1 MRILRDF
8 TEAKRGKS
16 KAKQNYR
23 WRTLPF
29 VEPQLDNENH
39 SDGSNLGHCLLIAFN
54 DLEGQKHNIF
64 LEKQLSKN
72 PMELP

>member
-16 KAKQNYR
+16 KANQNY
-23 WRTLPF
+23 PF

-39 SDGSNLGHCLLIAFN
+39 SDGSNLGHCLLIGFN
-54 DLEGQKHNIF
+54 DLEGQKHKIF
-64 LEKQLSKN
+64 
-72 PMELP
+72 